1 MRGGSMAHRPE
12 TNSTDALFP
21 NLKDMKLTPMMK
33 QYLDIKKKYQDS
45 ILLFRL
51 GDFYEAFFDDALVV
65 SKVLNIVLTK
75 RQEAPMAGIP
85 YHALDNYLK
94 KLVDGGYKVAICEQ
108 MEDPATAKGIVKR
121 EVTRV
126 ITPGTLIE
134 DELLTTSNNYMASVY
149 ETKAGEL
156 YTVLTDTSTGDVIV
170 KKFDNLEEFYDF
182 VETHEISQIICPE
195 SLYPKLKDRI
205 KIFIDRL
212 DDWYYTGTID
222 AIKEAYGLAT
232 IEHFELGEAHYPLGA
247 TIKYLNYTLNKQAK
261 LKAPRVLDES
271 IYMVLDSST
280 IENLSL
286 IPGERGKNLFDVL
299 NKTKTPMG
307 ARLLKWII
315 LHPLK
320 DRKAIEKRHDMVSAF
335 FEDTLLTNEIR
346 EYLDGVYDLERI
358 INRLQYDSAKPKDL
372 ISLKNT
378 LEVIEPLREALES
391 NENLISLVEEL
402 PDLSVVKEKIQNTLN
417 DEIEGDLGEGKIIRE
432 GVSKELD
439 EYREL
444 LYHSNEKLKEFE
456 ETERIRTGI
465 QKLKVGFNNVFG
477 YYIEIPKGQ
486 TKNAPEDYTRL
497 QTLVNA
503 ERYTNP
509 KLKEFEQKILAAKER
524 VEELEKL
531 IFANLCD
538 ELKTYTE
545 ALRKTSETLAWIDI
559 YTSFAYIAR
568 LYGYIRPVLS
578 NGEFEILQGRHP
590 VVERFVNEFVP
601 NDTYMDE
608 NLRMYILTGPN
619 MSGKSTY
626 IRQIGLIAL
635 MSQIGSFVPA
645 NFAKIPVFDRIF
657 TRMGARDDISTGKS
671 TFLTEMSEVALI
683 LNKATENSLVLLDE
697 VGRGTSTFD
706 GISIAWAISEYIYN
720 EVKCKTVFA
729 THFTELTELADMYPG
744 IKNLTIEVRE
754 TPDGVIFLHKVVEGV
769 ADRSYGIEVAAIAGL
784 PQSIVERAKEIL
796 NIIVEKSD
804 IEKKVGILKEGQ
816 MKKIKSTKKT
826 VPEGQL
832 RMF

>member
-1 MRGGSMAHRPE
+1 MTHRPE

-33 QYLDIKKKYQDS
+33 QYLDIKRKYQDA

-75 RQEAPMAGIP
+75 RQDAPMAGIP

-94 KLVDGGYKVAICEQ
+94 KLVDSGYKVAICEQ

-134 DELLTTSNNYMASVY
+134 DELLTTSNNYMASIY

-156 YTVLTDTSTGDVIV
+156 YCVLTDTSTGDVIV
-170 KKFDNLEEFYDF
+170 KKFDNLEEFYDYA
-182 VETHEISQIICPE
+182 ETHEISQIICPE

-212 DDWYYTGTID
+212 DDWYYTGAID

-261 LKAPRVLDES
+261 LKVPRVLDES

-286 IPGERGKNLFDVL
+286 VPGERGKNLFDVL

-335 FEDTLLTNEIR
+335 FEDMLLTNEIR

-378 LEVIEPLREALES
+378 LEVIKPLREALES
-391 NENLISLVEEL
+391 NENLINLVEEL
-402 PDLSVVKEKIQNTLN
+402 PDLSIVKEKIQNTLN

-456 ETERIRTGI
+456 EMERIRTGI

-568 LYGYIRPVLS
+568 LYGYVRPVLS

-590 VVERFVNEFVP
+590 VVERFVNEFMP
-601 NDTYMDE
+601 NDTYMDA

-683 LNKATENSLVLLDE
+683 LNKATEKSLVLLDE

-720 EVKCKTVFA
+720 EVQCKTVFA

>member
-1 MRGGSMAHRPE
+1 MTHHPK

-33 QYLDIKKKYQDS
+33 QYLDIKRKYQDA

-75 RQEAPMAGIP
+75 RQDAPMAGIP

-94 KLVDGGYKVAICEQ
+94 KLVDSGYKVAICEQ

-134 DELLTTSNNYMASVY
+134 DELLTTSNNYMASIY

-156 YTVLTDTSTGDVIV
+156 YCVLTDSSTGDVIV

-182 VETHEISQIICPE
+182 AETHEISQIICPE

-212 DDWYYTGTID
+212 DDWYYTGAID

-261 LKAPRVLDES
+261 LKVPRVLDES

-286 IPGERGKNLFDVL
+286 VPGERGKNLFDVL
-299 NKTKTPMG
+299 NKTKTPIG

-378 LEVIEPLREALES
+378 LEVIKPLREALES
-391 NENLISLVEEL
+391 NENLINLVEEL
-402 PDLSVVKEKIQNTLN
+402 PDLSIVKEKIQNTLN

-432 GVSKELD
+432 GISKELD

-456 ETERIRTGI
+456 EMERIRTGI

-568 LYGYIRPVLS
+568 LYGYVRPVLS

-590 VVERFVNEFVP
+590 VVERFVNEFMP
-601 NDTYMDE
+601 NDTYMDA

-683 LNKATENSLVLLDE
+683 LNKATEKSLVLLDE

-720 EVKCKTVFA
+720 EVQCKTVFA